1 MELAKLKIAVL
12 KGGPSAEREVSLR
25 SGTAVAAALR
35 EEGGEVT
42 EVDVKDETFLLP
54 EKIDLAFLSLHG
66 TFGEDGQIQNIL
78 NTRGIPF
85 TGSGAE
91 ASARAFDK
99 AESKKAFTAVHLPT
113 PPAQL
118 LKGGDRLSLP
128 LPVVLK
134 PNCQGSS
141 VGLEFVTADHEIEG
155 ALARSRQ
162 HGNEI
167 LAERRIVGREL
178 TVGILGG
185 KALPVIEIRPQ
196 QGAYDYHHK
205 YTAGATEYL
214 CPAPLSEAQTQQV
227 QELAEKA
234 HEALGCEIYSRVDL
248 MWEEATQ
255 QPWLLEVNTIPGMTA
270 TSLLP
275 KAAAATGLSFQAL
288 CRKIVELSWQR
299 VSVPQGVA

>member
-1 MELAKLKIAVL
+1 MDLAKLKIAVL

-25 SGTAVAAALR
+25 SGAAVAAALR
-35 EEGGEVT
+35 EDGGEVT
-42 EVDVKDETFLLP
+42 EVDVRDETFILP

-99 AESKKAFTAVHLPT
+99 AESKKAFTAMHLPT

-141 VGLEFVTADHEIEG
+141 VGLEFVTADSEIES
-155 ALARSRQ
+155 ALGRSRQ
-162 HGNEI
+162 HGSEI

-185 KALPVIEIRPQ
+185 SALPVIEIRPK

-214 CPAPLSEAQTQQV
+214 CPAPLSSAQTQQV

-275 KAAAATGLSFQAL
+275 KAAAATGLSFRAL

-299 VSVPQGVA
+299 VNARQGGA